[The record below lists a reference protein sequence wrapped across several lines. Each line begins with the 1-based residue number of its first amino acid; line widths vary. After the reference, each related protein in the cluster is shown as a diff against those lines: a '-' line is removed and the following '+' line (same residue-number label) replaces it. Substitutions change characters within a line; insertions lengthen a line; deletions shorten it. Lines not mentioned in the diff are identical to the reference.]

1 MMCLQKDTND
11 SAIVCVQACAALASI
26 VHGSKENTGLLIS
39 LSGAT
44 AVAKVRA
51 KWSDN
56 EQVQIWVRKLANWIG
71 SEMKTWAH
79 EE

>member
-1 MMCLQKDTND
+1 MICLQKDTND

-56 EQVQIWVRKLANWIG
+56 EHVQIRVRAVATLIA
-71 SEMKTWAH
+71 SEMKTWGD
-79 EE
+79 E